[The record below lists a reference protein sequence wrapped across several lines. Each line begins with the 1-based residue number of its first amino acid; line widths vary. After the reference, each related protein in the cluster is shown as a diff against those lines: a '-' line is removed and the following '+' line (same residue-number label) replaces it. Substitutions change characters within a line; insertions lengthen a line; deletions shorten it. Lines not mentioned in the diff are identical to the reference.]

1 MHERRASRVRAM
13 LVVGLLLLTGAC
25 RERTTSTAPADGT
38 AIPVF
43 VSIPPQKYFVE
54 RIGGPHVHVSVL
66 VPPGQS
72 HHSYEPT
79 PRQVVDLSRARVFFC
94 IGLPLERRIVAK
106 ATAAV
111 KTLRVVETQAGI
123 ELAPN
128 PDHDHDHD
136 HEHGDH
142 DCGGELD
149 LHTWMSPRLVK
160 IQARNIAAELVRLDP
175 DRAAD
180 YERNLAAFEADLD
193 DVDARIATVLAP
205 LQGREFY
212 VFHPAFGY
220 FAQDYGLKQVA
231 VETGGKQPTARQLE
245 RLIDRARESGVKLI
259 FVQPQFARQSVESV
273 AEAIGGAVLPMD
285 PMAEDYL
292 NNLLDI
298 AAKIQQ
304 ALGHSSGAVSSRPT

>member
-1 MHERRASRVRAM
+1 MHEQRDNGVRAI
-13 LVVGLLLLTGAC
+13 LAVGLLAFVGAC
-25 RERTTSTAPADGT
+25 REQTTSTEQADGS

-94 IGLPLERRIVAK
+94 IGLPLERQIVGK

-123 ELAPN
+123 ELAAN

-136 HEHGDH
+136 HGDH

-160 IQARNIAAELVRLDP
+160 IQARHIAAELVRLDP

-180 YERNLAAFEADLD
+180 YERNLTAFEADLD
-193 DVDARIATVLAP
+193 DVDARIAVALEP
-205 LQGREFY
+205 LKGREFY

-245 RLIDRARESGVKLI
+245 RLIARARESGVKLI
-259 FVQPQFARQSVESV
+259 FVQPQFARQSAEAV

-292 NNLLDI
+292 SNLLDI

-304 ALGHSSGAVSSRPT
+304 ALGHSSETTPSEPT